1 MKGDITHFNCM
12 LCMICWSTRMMIL
25 LKGGNVAFI
34 DYKYTSKKATFSV
47 NKNYESYNLFEYVS
61 HSNKRLQ

>member
-1 MKGDITHFNCM
+1 
-12 LCMICWSTRMMIL
+12 MMIL

-34 DYKYTSKKATFSV
+34 DYKYTSKKATFPV